1 MPIRGNGAGIDNR
14 SQPETNCLA
23 LEIERKFLVSN
34 DGWRPALRVRHIQ
47 QAYLSGRGP
56 VSVRVRSQDGVG
68 TLTVKG
74 EREGIARDEFEYEI
88 PATDA
93 ADMLRLAA
101 LPPIVKKRHELTFGG
116 KLWQIDVFEGHLAG
130 LVLAEI
136 ELVDEHELFARPDW
150 LGREVTNDRRY
161 RNSALV
167 EGGHEVLR
175 EMADEQASLA

>member
-1 MPIRGNGAGIDNR
+1 L
-14 SQPETNCLA
+14 QQETSYVA
-23 LEIERKFLVSN
+23 LEIERKFLVVH
-34 DGWRPALRVRHIQ
+34 DGWRPAPRVRHIQ
-47 QAYLSGRGP
+47 QGYLSGGGP
-56 VSVRVRSQDGVG
+56 VSVRVRLQDGIG

-101 LPPIVKKRHELTFGG
+101 LPPIVKKRHELNFGG
-116 KLWQIDVFEGHLAG
+116 KLWQIDVFEGRLAG

-136 ELVDEHELFARPDW
+136 ELAGEHESFARPDW
-150 LGREVTNDRRY
+150 LGREVTDDPRY

-175 EMADEQASLA
+175 EMVHEQAALA